1 MTRLLDARTSQNA
14 SIAGSMNGVGLT
26 ANQNVLIGQIGL
38 TTAGAEGPIR
48 VQLNGVA
55 SFFVFSGGF
64 ITLTL
69 FAVRGSA
76 ATDPLVASNRL
87 QLNPGATTPTNLFPL
102 YLICSDYNPAP
113 ADEII
118 YSLFVNSSINVNRVG
133 PESFNGC
140 AYSD

>member
-1 MTRLLDARTSQNA
+1 MSRFLDARTSQNA
-14 SIAGSMNGVGLT
+14 STAGSMNGVGLT

-38 TTAGAEGPIR
+38 NTAGAAGPIR

-55 SFFVFSGGF
+55 TFFVFSGGF

-69 FAVRGSA
+69 FAVRGSV
-76 ATDPLVASNRL
+76 ATDPVVASNRL
-87 QLNPGATTPTNLFPL
+87 QLNPGATTPTNTFPL
-102 YLICSDYNPAP
+102 YLIGSDYNPVPSA
-113 ADEII
+113 EIV
-118 YSLFVNSSINVNRVG
+118 YSLFVNSTVNVNRIG

>member
-14 SIAGSMNGVGLT
+14 SIAGSMNGAGLT

-38 TTAGAEGPIR
+38 TTAGSQGPIR
-48 VQLNGVA
+48 VQFNGVA
-55 SFFVFSGGF
+55 TFFVFSGGF
-64 ITLTL
+64 ITLNL
-69 FAVRGSA
+69 FVVRGSA
-76 ATDPLVASNRL
+76 ATDPIVASNRL

-102 YLICSDYNPAP
+102 YLIGSDYNPAP

-118 YSLFVNSSINVNRVG
+118 YSLFVNSTVNVNRVG